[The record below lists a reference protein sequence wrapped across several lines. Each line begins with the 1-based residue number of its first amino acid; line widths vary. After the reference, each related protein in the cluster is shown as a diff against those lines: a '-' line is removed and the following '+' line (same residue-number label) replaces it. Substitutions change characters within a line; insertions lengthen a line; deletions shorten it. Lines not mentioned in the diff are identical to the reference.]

1 MGKYDDIIYL
11 DHPTSKNHERMSI
24 YDRSAQ
30 FAPFAALVGYEE
42 TIKDKQI
49 KLDQRVELGSD
60 KTEEISKVLS
70 YLLVHL
76 NEHPYVTI
84 TYFKKDKVKD
94 GGEYIFLSGNVTKFD
109 INSKTMTINK
119 RIIKITDIIDITVE
133 GCSYE

>member
-70 YLLVHL
+70 YLLVHI
-76 NEHPYVTI
+76 NEHPFVTI
-84 TYFKKDKVKD
+84 TYFKKDKVKN
-94 GGEYIFLSGNVTKFD
+94 GGEYISLYGNVTKFD

-119 RIIKITDIIDITVE
+119 RFIKIKDIIDITVE

>member
-11 DHPTSKNHERMSI
+11 NHPTSKNHERMPI

-42 TIKDKQI
+42 TIKNKQI

-76 NEHPYVTI
+76 NEHPNATI
-84 TYFKKDKVKD
+84 TYFKKDKIKD
-94 GGEYIFLSGNVTKFD
+94 GGEYISLYGNVTKFD